1 MKWLSRFLLA
11 ALVYTSQLTATEWL
25 MLSEEA
31 APQWL
36 ELPVTVEAIAASTV
50 SAQTSGRIVELPYDV
65 NDLVPQ
71 GAVIVRFSDS
81 EQRARLQQAE
91 AGVAEALSRQQ
102 EAEKEL
108 NRTRELRQQGLVAKA
123 TLDQAIASF
132 DAATARTQQAQAIVA
147 QAKELLEQTVVRAP
161 YSGIVQQRFV
171 ELGEL
176 AMPGKALLRGLSLQH
191 LRVSGQ
197 ITQRQLAAVQQSSAA
212 QLQLSDGRII
222 ELGEPKLTIAPEAS
236 NGGHSYL
243 LRLTLP
249 ETDYS
254 QYSIYPG
261 SWQRLKLQ
269 VATQSVLRLP
279 VSAVIWRG
287 EVSAVWQKLPEG
299 VVLQQV
305 RLQQLDANSVQVLSG
320 LTAGAEVAADATAY
334 ASDLSQ
340 QRRAAQE

>member
-1 MKWLSRFLLA
+1 MKLLSPLLLLA
-11 ALVYTSQLTATEWL
+11 ALLSNQAVASDWLTVREQT
-25 MLSEEA
+25 

-50 SAQTSGRIVELPYDV
+50 SAQTSGRIIELPYDV

-91 AGVAEALSRQQ
+91 AAVAEALSRQQ
-102 EAEKEL
+102 EADKEL
-108 NRTRELRQQGLVAKA
+108 NRTRELREQGLVAKA
-123 TLDQAIASF
+123 ALDQAVANAE
-132 DAATARTQQAQAIVA
+132 AAKARTRQAQAGVA
-147 QAKELLEQTVVRAP
+147 QAQELLEQTVVRAP

-176 AMPGKALLRGLSLQH
+176 ATPGKPLLRGLSLQH

-197 ITQRQLAAVQQSSAA
+197 LPQRQLAAAQQSSAA
-212 QLQLSDGRII
+212 QLQLLDGRSID
-222 ELGEPKLTIAPEAS
+222 LGQPKLTIAPEAS
-236 NGGHSYL
+236 SGGHSYL

-249 ETDYS
+249 EADYS
-254 QYSIYPG
+254 QYGLYPG
-261 SWQRLKLQ
+261 SWQRIKLQ
-269 VATQSVLRLP
+269 VGTEPALLLP
-279 VSAVIWRG
+279 AAAVIWRG

-305 RLQQLDANSVQVLSG
+305 RLQQVDESTVQVLSG
-320 LTAGAEVAADATAY
+320 LTAGAEVAADAIAY
-334 ASDLSQ
+334 ADALNQ

>member
-1 MKWLSRFLLA
+1 MKLCYQLVIVALLCS
-11 ALVYTSQLTATEWL
+11 SQLKATEWL
-25 MLSEEA
+25 TLSEKTQ
-31 APQWL
+31 PQWL
-36 ELPVTVEAIAASTV
+36 QLPVTVEAIAASTV

-81 EQRARLQQAE
+81 EQRARLQQAQ
-91 AGVAEALSRQQ
+91 ASVAEALSRQQ

-123 TLDQAIASF
+123 ALDQAIANF
-132 DAATARTQQAQAIVA
+132 DAATARTTQAEASVA

-161 YSGIVQQRFV
+161 YAGIVQQRFV

-176 AMPGKALLRGLSLQH
+176 ATPGKPLIRGLSLQH

-197 ITQRQLAAVQQSSAA
+197 LAQQQLTAAQHSITA
-212 QLQLSDGRII
+212 QLQLADGRII
-222 ELGEPKLTIAPEAS
+222 ALDEVKPTIAPEAS
-236 NGGHSYL
+236 GAGHSYL

-249 ETDYS
+249 ESDYS
-254 QYSIYPG
+254 QYALYPG

-269 VATQSVLRLP
+269 VGSQSVLRLP
-279 VSAVIWRG
+279 RSAVIWRG
-287 EVSAVWQKLPEG
+287 EVSAVWQQLPEG

-305 RLQQLDANSVQVLSG
+305 RVQALDSDSVQVLSG
-320 LTAGAEVAADATAY
+320 LTAGAVVAADAIAY
-334 ASDLSQ
+334 AGALSL
-340 QRRAAQE
+340 QRRTAQE